1 MPTGITLPPF
11 LRPTSRSE
19 ATRRQLPSQNRTT
32 GSTLNH
38 ACEISLKP
46 IVTIPPLIMLVK
58 YTPPSIV
65 PVIQNANYYWSN
77 IKD

>member
-1 MPTGITLPPF
+1 MPTGIALPPF
-11 LRPTSRSE
+11 LGLTWRSE

-46 IVTIPPLIMLVK
+46 IVTTPPINMLVK
-58 YTPPSIV
+58 YTLHPLFL
-65 PVIQNANYYWSN
+65 
-77 IKD
+77 